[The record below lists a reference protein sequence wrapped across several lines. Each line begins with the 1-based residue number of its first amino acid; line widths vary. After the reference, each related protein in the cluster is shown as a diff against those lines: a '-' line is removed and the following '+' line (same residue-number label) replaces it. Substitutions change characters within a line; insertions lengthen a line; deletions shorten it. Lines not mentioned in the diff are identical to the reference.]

1 MRLCAVLLVLVAAGC
16 SGSLAAPSPKPA
28 SSPSPTQSVPLSSP
42 SAVATESTACMAPR
56 DPVPAPEGES
66 VAATIALGCEGGAV
80 AVGGGSV
87 WVVPHLDRVA
97 LRMDPATNTVTDRI
111 SLGDR
116 GPGAEIDGTDDMIW
130 ASVSSPSYDY
140 ERLVRIDPAIGR
152 VIASVDAPAGL
163 PAIGSEAVWATGP
176 EGIYRIDPEDDT
188 VAAVIQAGDCFVV
201 TLDDRTFCG
210 GSEGIVSIDA
220 ATDSITKL
228 PGEPVEGWPI
238 VAFDGQIWGVDGS
251 SLWAVDPE
259 TGRRTADLQPPEGSA
274 TWAPEAVVL
283 DGALW
288 AAASPGQD
296 SPPDRLVRIDHG
308 RSLIDCVVEVPS
320 PEFGMAAGFGSIWFS
335 VVRQP
340 WLVRIDPA
348 C

>member
-1 MRLCAVLLVLVAAGC
+1 M
-16 SGSLAAPSPKPA
+16 
-28 SSPSPTQSVPLSSP
+28 
-42 SAVATESTACMAPR
+42 
-56 DPVPAPEGES
+56 
-66 VAATIALGCEGGAV
+66 
-80 AVGGGSV
+80 
-87 WVVPHLDRVA
+87 
-97 LRMDPATNTVTDRI
+97 
-111 SLGDR
+111 
-116 GPGAEIDGTDDMIW
+116 
-130 ASVSSPSYDY
+130 
-140 ERLVRIDPAIGR
+140 
-152 VIASVDAPAGL
+152 
-163 PAIGSEAVWATGP
+163 WATGP

-201 TLDDRTFCG
+201 TLDDQAFCG
-210 GSEGIVSIDA
+210 GREGIVSVDA

-274 TWAPEAVVL
+274 TWAPEAVVV

-288 AAASPGQD
+288 AAASRGQD
-296 SPPDRLVRIDHG
+296 SPPDRLVQIDP
-308 RSLIDCVVEVPS
+308 RTSIIDYVVEIPA

-340 WLVRIDPA
+340 WLVRIEPV